1 MEIKD
6 RMTWLEMICGTL
18 LMVVMFVILPGIAGH
33 IETTYERKN
42 CEVIYIADN
51 EVTVKDN
58 SDHIWSFYVDENNT
72 LQVHDIV
79 TLQMHTNFT
88 DDTIDDDIVKGVK

>member
-6 RMTWLEMICGTL
+6 RMTWSEMICGTL

-33 IETTYERKN
+33 IETNYERKN

-51 EVTVKDN
+51 EITVKD
-58 SDHIWSFYVDENNT
+58 SGDRTWSFYVDDNSE
-72 LQVHDIV
+72 LKLHDIV
-79 TLQMHTNFT
+79 TLKMHTNFT